1 MPDLS
6 SLLPAWLSGAGTG
19 AWLTFQWPRLLWL
32 LLLVPLLAAVHTWF
46 DARRRAS
53 GSAYATMLEP
63 VDADGVGISPGRW
76 RERIPRLFWIAA
88 LTALVLAIAR
98 PQAIVPLPTRMETVI
113 LAMDVSGSMRAT
125 DLKPNRIAAAQD
137 AAKAF
142 IADQPEHVKVGIVAV
157 AGTAA
162 LTQAPTRNREELV
175 QALDRI
181 QLQRGTAIG
190 SGLLISLVTLLPH
203 TGINADEI
211 INGPRAGDAPPGKAL
226 WWQKKAEAPVF
237 EPVEPGSNGQAAI
250 VLLSDGQS
258 NTGPDVMKVVQLAAE
273 RGVRIFTVGMGTPEG
288 ITLSAEGWSMRVRLD
303 EDALKKIAAATEGE
317 YFRAAN
323 AKELSE
329 IYRGLSRTLTF
340 DRQTLTEVTALFV
353 AIGALS
359 MAIAAGLSMVWFGRI
374 L

>member
-6 SLLPAWLSGAGTG
+6 AYLPAWLSSTG
-19 AWLTFQWPRLLWL
+19 YASWLTFQWTRMLWL
-32 LLLVPLLAAVHTWF
+32 LLLVPLLAAAHTWV
-46 DARRRAS
+46 DARRRAAA
-53 GSAYATMLEP
+53 SAWTLLEP
-63 VDADGVGISPGRW
+63 VDAAGARAAASRW
-76 RERIPRLFWIAA
+76 RERMPRLFWIAA

-113 LAMDVSGSMRAT
+113 LTMDVSGSMRAT
-125 DLKPNRIAAAQD
+125 DLKPNRIAAAQE

-142 IADQPEHVKVGIVAV
+142 IADQPDHVKIGIVAV

-190 SGLLISLVTLLPH
+190 SGLLISLVTLMPH
-203 TGINADEI
+203 SGIDADEI
-211 INGPRAGDAPPGKAL
+211 INGPRPGDAPAGKAL
-226 WWQKKAEAPVF
+226 WWKKGEAAAAF

-258 NTGPDVMKVVQLAAE
+258 NTGPEVMKVVQLAAE
-273 RGVRIFTVGMGTPEG
+273 RGVRIFTVGMGTTEG

-303 EDALKKIAAATEGE
+303 EAALKKIAAATEGE

-340 DRQTLTEVTALFV
+340 DKQTLTEVTALFV

>member
-6 SLLPAWLSGAGTG
+6 AYLPAWLAGLG
-19 AWLTFQWPRLLWL
+19 SHAWLTFQWPRMLWL
-32 LLLVPLLAAVHTWF
+32 LLLVPLLAGAHTWL

-53 GSAYATMLEP
+53 ARQLPVLEP
-63 VDADGVGISPGRW
+63 VDAGGAGVAPGRW

-125 DLKPNRIAAAQD
+125 DLKPNRIAAAQE

-142 IADQPEHVKVGIVAV
+142 IADQPDHVKIGIVAV

-190 SGLLISLVTLLPH
+190 SGLLISLVTLMPH
-203 TGINADEI
+203 SGINADEI
-211 INGPRAGDAPPGKAL
+211 INGPRPGDPPPGGQPL
-226 WWQKKAEAPVF
+226 WWKKAETPAF

-288 ITLSAEGWSMRVRLD
+288 VTLSAEGWSMRVRLD
-303 EDALKKIAAATEGE
+303 EGSLKKIAEATAGE

-340 DRQTLTEVTALFV
+340 EKSTLTEVTALFV

>member
-6 SLLPAWLSGAGTG
+6 SLWPAWLSGAGTG

-32 LLLVPLLAAVHTWF
+32 LLLVPLLAVAHAWF
-46 DARRRAS
+46 DARRRNSAS
-53 GSAYATMLEP
+53 AGSLLEP
-63 VDADGVGISPGRW
+63 VDAAGAGIPASRW
-76 RERIPRLFWIAA
+76 RERIPRLLWIVALAA
-88 LTALVLAIAR
+88 LILAIAR

-142 IADQPEHVKVGIVAV
+142 IADQPAHVRVGIVAV

-162 LTQAPTRNREELV
+162 LTQAPTRNREELM
-175 QALDRI
+175 QALERI

-190 SGLLISLVTLLPH
+190 SGLLISLVTLMPH

-211 INGPRAGDAPPGKAL
+211 INGPRAGDATPGKEL
-226 WWQKKAEAPVF
+226 WWRKKADAPVF

-288 ITLSAEGWSMRVRLD
+288 ITLTAEGWSMRVRLD
-303 EDALKKIAAATEGE
+303 EAALKKIAAATEGE

-340 DRQTLTEVTALFV
+340 DKQTLTEVTALFV
-353 AIGALS
+353 AIGAFS
-359 MAIAAGLSMVWFGRI
+359 MAIAAGLSMLWFGRI